1 MKTIKN
7 VKTKIQAA
15 TALSTMTL
23 AGGAMAAVPAA
34 VTDALSAAGTDAATL
49 GAAVLVVIVA
59 IVAFKYLRKAL

>member
-34 VTDALSAAGTDAATL
+34 VTDALTTAGTDAATL
-49 GAAVLVVIVA
+49 GSAVLVVVVA
-59 IVAFKYLRKAL
+59 TVVFKYLRRAL